1 MLTIGTVLAILSGLG
16 VPFFIFMIGLVFDEF
31 TSYSTVLSL
40 TIDNASNEEYVCN
53 TTDEKLEKYFSSND
67 LDQQLRNEI
76 ALLSYY
82 TLAVA
87 TGYLFSSIISKFLW
101 SYSSLRQTNHLRICF
116 LRSLLCKEIA
126 WYDLNH
132 STEMHC
138 HITRYVCKS
147 NHAQENIQGKL

>member
-40 TIDNASNEEYVCN
+40 TTDNASNEEYFCN

-76 ALLSYY
+76 ALLV
-82 TLAVA
+82 T
-87 TGYLFSSIISKFLW
+87 I
-101 SYSSLRQTNHLRICF
+101 H
-116 LRSLLCKEIA
+116 
-126 WYDLNH
+126 
-132 STEMHC
+132 
-138 HITRYVCKS
+138 
-147 NHAQENIQGKL
+147 